1 MQILTES
8 QEEEENPN
16 SSISIQENNVGLPDG
31 PVDKNPPANAGDM
44 GLIPGQEAKVL
55 HASGQLSPCTPTA
68 ELTCHS

>member
-1 MQILTES
+1 MANFYAIILFLFS
-8 QEEEENPN
+8 LQYL
-16 SSISIQENNVGLPDG
+16 SSKITKFGDFPGSLVIKKLSF
-31 PVDKNPPANAGDM
+31 NAGDM